1 MNPVNIVAAGC
12 LVLIAAPLLAQ
23 DIAPVNET
31 LDALERRLE
40 LRHHEAVAS
49 LMYRA
54 VRLGGI
60 PCSGLPWRWGYG
72 WPECD

>member
-1 MNPVNIVAAGC
+1 VGFIYQG
-12 LVLIAAPLLAQ
+12 IA
-23 DIAPVNET
+23 D
-31 LDALERRLE
+31 
-40 LRHHEAVAS
+40 

-72 WPECD
+72 WPACD